1 MCPIRPIGREFV
13 EDVPSTLRRAG
24 GDHRR
29 LDGSRC
35 GSAWRRPRWG
45 DGRLI
50 SPLDD
55 GISKWVKII
64 VGCSTAAGFWL
75 HGQVN
80 RPGTFL

>member
-1 MCPIRPIGREFV
+1 MF
-13 EDVPSTLRRAG
+13 
-24 GDHRR
+24 HRR
-29 LDGSRC
+29 CDALAETIVGSDGSRC